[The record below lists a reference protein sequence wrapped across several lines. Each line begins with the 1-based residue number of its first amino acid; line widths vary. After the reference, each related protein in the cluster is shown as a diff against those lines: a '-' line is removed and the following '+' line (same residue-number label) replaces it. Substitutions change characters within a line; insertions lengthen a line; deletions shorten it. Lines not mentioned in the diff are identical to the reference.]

1 MKEWIEKFYEKKV
14 EGIIVRLCV
23 RWYEYG
29 ERNLKYF
36 YNLEKWNYIRKYICK
51 FCLSGVIIIDFYEIL
66 NVEKKYY
73 ENFYKKRLDVLE

>member
-1 MKEWIEKFYEKKV
+1 MKERIEKFYEKKV
-14 EGIIVRLCV
+14 EGIIVRSRV

-36 YNLEKWNYIRKYICK
+36 YNLEKRNYIRKYIRK
-51 FCLSGVIIIDFYEIL
+51 FRLSGVIIIDFYEIL
-66 NVEKKYY
+66 NAEKKYY